1 MFVSKMHNTKGLS
14 YALKLLHA
22 FWHFSFLPE
31 TFSKSELKSYVTEL
45 LFENLETNFKCYNKK
60 HFFTEKHNDLNKFTI
75 R

>member
-1 MFVSKMHNTKGLS
+1 MFVPKIHNTKGLS

-45 LFENLETNFKCYNKK
+45 LFENLEKK
-60 HFFTEKHNDLNKFTI
+60 L
-75 R
+75 

>member
-1 MFVSKMHNTKGLS
+1 MFVPKMLNTKGLS

-45 LFENLETNFKCYNKK
+45 LFENLEKK
-60 HFFTEKHNDLNKFTI
+60 TLNVTVKNI
-75 R
+75 SLLKNIMI